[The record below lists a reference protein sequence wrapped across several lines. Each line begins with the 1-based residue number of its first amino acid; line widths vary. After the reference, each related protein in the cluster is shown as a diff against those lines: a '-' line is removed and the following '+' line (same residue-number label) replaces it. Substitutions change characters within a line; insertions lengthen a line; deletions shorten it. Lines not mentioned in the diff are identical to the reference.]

1 MLSSRITSS
10 KWLILAV
17 TFWLLAI
24 GSGYCW
30 LMAKSFQARQL
41 VEDPVLDL
49 KTVHMLS
56 NTRPTLF
63 VFLHPECPC
72 SAATVEE
79 LARISERCN
88 GELKILGIFSDYS
101 TLPHPPHQSG
111 MWNKLESILG
121 ARPLLDDDA
130 HLRRSFHASTS
141 GECFLLGPDAHV
153 LYHGGITSARGHA
166 GPSSGG
172 DAIISSFNGDTMGI
186 VTAPVFG
193 CTLDND

>member
-1 MLSSRITSS
+1 MFFTRISSS
-10 KWLILAV
+10 KSILLAV
-17 TFWLLAI
+17 TLWLLAI

-30 LMAKSFQARQL
+30 IMARSFESGKL
-41 VEDPVLDL
+41 VENLVLDL
-49 KTVHMLS
+49 KTTHMLD
-56 NTRPTLF
+56 TAHPTLF

-79 LARISERCN
+79 LARISEQCR

-101 TLPHPPHQSG
+101 TLPHPSSQSK
-111 MWNKLESILG
+111 MWNKVESILG
-121 ARPLLDDDA
+121 ARSLLDADA
-130 HLRRSFHASTS
+130 HLRRSFHAATS
-141 GECFLLGPDAHV
+141 GECFLLAPDAHV
-153 LYHGGITSARGHA
+153 LYHGGITSSRGHS

-172 DAIISSFNGDTMGI
+172 DAIISYFNGDTMGM